1 MPRVENQVIR
11 DRNLLASYFD
21 ELGMSGKLTEP
32 AKALLRNAFLFG
44 MLCKEAEIVEGR
56 KLFESDEE

>member
-1 MPRVENQVIR
+1 MIR
-11 DRNLLASYFD
+11 DRNLLANYFD

-44 MLCKEAEIVEGR
+44 MLCKEAELIEGK
-56 KLFESDEE
+56 KLFESNEE